1 MHEKNLTHGRVTATI
16 SKFTPQIFE
25 TYSSVT
31 YDQSDLARLEISLNG
46 AHNAPRSQE
55 NVAGVT
61 MPLSV

>member
-1 MHEKNLTHGRVTATI
+1 MNRLFIFKIDRVI
-16 SKFTPQIFE
+16 SFLRLGSKHFLPDF
-25 TYSSVT
+25 SVI

-46 AHNAPRSQE
+46 EHNALRSQE